1 MRSEGR
7 NMNFCSS
14 SDVQVCCFGAGS
26 EDGLFF
32 KLRVSRDM
40 IIDNEG
46 LWALI
51 STTNVINI
59 LTFESRKQQTFSRNL
74 KYEI

>member
-14 SDVQVCCFGAGS
+14 SDVQVCCFGAGR

-32 KLRVSRDM
+32 KLKR
-40 IIDNEG
+40 G
-46 LWALI
+46 
-51 STTNVINI
+51 
-59 LTFESRKQQTFSRNL
+59 FQRND
-74 KYEI
+74 YR